1 MKEEDQVY
9 CKKFPKSEIDSTR
22 HGLLEAILRGGPRWT
37 KKNNAQSLDVKGRLK
52 TPKWEVEKRPH
63 VEPGKKNQPWQE
75 GFACLDCFPI
85 VQFSRQAKF
94 VESKSSSLSAKNFLF
109 GDQHTNWMKALCFG

>member
-1 MKEEDQVY
+1 MKE
-9 CKKFPKSEIDSTR
+9 
-22 HGLLEAILRGGPRWT
+22 
-37 KKNNAQSLDVKGRLK
+37 RLK
-52 TPKWEVEKRPH
+52 IQKWEVEKRPH
-63 VEPGKKNQPWQE
+63 VEPGKKNQSWHE

-109 GDQHTNWMKALCFG
+109 GDQHKNWTKALCFG